1 MYIPKSIFAIRKILL
16 IILLSVLSIDLVI
29 ARAPPIAWAGLPGA
43 GSSGSEVI
51 SKTIPSLIATLIKY
65 IAVIAVISTMISGL
79 MYLTSA
85 WKEET
90 TKKAKNWIIW
100 SLVWVLLSVSAWF
113 IINLIN
119 TVSIPN
125 S

>member
-1 MYIPKSIFAIRKILL
+1 MKKIF
-16 IILLSVLSIDLVI
+16 LVPL
-29 ARAPPIAWAGLPGA
+29 AFFYAYTSYAAAPPIVWVSGLPGWSNTKP
-43 GSSGSEVI
+43 GNINYVVEKVI
-51 SKTIPSLIATLIKY
+51 PTLIADLIKY
-65 IAVIAVISTMISGL
+65 IAVIAVISTMISWL